1 MKNEEKKEAEK
12 KRAEWVYLRRARGL
26 SRNNAL

>member
-12 KRAEWVYLRRARGL
+12 KKSGLVYFRRARGL